1 MALQFW
7 SILTALVVRWRQ
19 RISRKCAKKFRVIVF
34 LIKSVFLFNS
44 LVSPSSS
51 IHATIVLK
59 IRRWFDGSSL
69 PKNVPIE
76 RPMFYAIRYHFVKAT
91 LTQFAAWR
99 AEKWWLS
106 LAGCQGLTEGPN
118 YVISGEHSS
127 YREVTGVKR
136 IFFFLGTR
144 QCVLSLVGL
153 IGSIFPILYIITCCS
168 YSSASLS
175 LLSS

>member
-7 SILTALVVRWRQ
+7 SILTALVLRWRQ
-19 RISRKCAKKFRVIVF
+19 RISKKCAKKFRVIVF
-34 LIKSVFLFNS
+34 LIKSVFLLILSF
-44 LVSPSSS
+44 
-51 IHATIVLK
+51 
-59 IRRWFDGSSL
+59 RRRRQFMRRLCWKSGGDFDGSSR

-76 RPMFYAIRYHFVKAT
+76 RPMFYAIRYHFVKAR
-91 LTQFAAWR
+91 LTQFAVWR

-127 YREVTGVKR
+127 YRKVTGVKR
-136 IFFFLGTR
+136 IFFLSTR

-153 IGSIFPILYIITCCS
+153 IGSIFPILYIITRCS

-175 LLSS
+175 PLSS

>member
-76 RPMFYAIRYHFVKAT
+76 GPMFYAIRYHFVKAT
-91 LTQFAAWR
+91 LTQFAVWR
-99 AEKWWLS
+99 AEKWLS

-136 IFFFLGTR
+136 IFFFL
-144 QCVLSLVGL
+144 VLDSVYLVL
-153 IGSIFPILYIITCCS
+153 LDWLVLYSQFYT
-168 YSSASLS
+168 L
-175 LLSS
+175 